1 MQLHKVTEYD
11 LIVIIK
17 KETILCIRE
26 VIDPMGADPLY
37 EECRQVA
44 NKLLRRFDW
53 SLLTETELTDKL
65 LERVRL
71 EQVIGVGKLPDLALN
86 IYSATLYDACTSD
99 GFKREQGFKEVANY
113 LFRAISNHYPKEIGE
128 TIVFDALVRIW
139 QGIDTCQSP
148 GTFIRFCLYRLQNAT
163 TAYLREQA
171 RLDKAETLPE
181 ENTEDLDEASQV
193 PSALIQAE
201 NLPEI
206 AIDECQKLRV
216 KIYDEFAKLYQK
228 YPKAKGQL
236 AVVFQHYLM
245 DLSVKEVAEKLGT
258 TSKRIHELLSLGR
271 GRVGGDLE
279 FVHLLRRFREN
290 CKD

>member
-1 MQLHKVTEYD
+1 
-11 LIVIIK
+11 
-17 KETILCIRE
+17 
-26 VIDPMGADPLY
+26 MGADPLH

-44 NKLLRRFDW
+44 SKLLSRFGW

-71 EQVIGVGKLPDLALN
+71 EQVIGVGKLPNLALN
-86 IYSATLYDACTSD
+86 IYSTTLYDACTSD
-99 GFKREQGFKEVANY
+99 GFKREQGFKEVGNY

-148 GTFIRFCLYRLQNAT
+148 GTFIRFCLYRLQNAST
-163 TAYLREQA
+163 DYLRGQA
-171 RLDKAETLPE
+171 RLDKAEALPE
-181 ENTEDLDEASQV
+181 ENTHDPDETPSV
-193 PSALIQAE
+193 PPALVQAE

-206 AIDECQKLRV
+206 DIDECGKLRQQ
-216 KIYDEFAKLYQK
+216 IYDEFMKLYQK
-228 YPKAKGQL
+228 YPKAKQQL
-236 AVVFQHYLM
+236 TVIYHVYLM
-245 DLSVKEVAEKLGT
+245 ELNVKEVAEKLGT

-271 GRVGGDLE
+271 GRVRADLE
-279 FVHLLRRFREN
+279 FVSLLRTFREN